1 MKSYI
6 KRNGKGAWKRKLK
19 WKSKS
24 ETKWSVQRNDSKM
37 VDTCFESSKKCFN
50 ERFSKIHTGPWKY
63 SALIKQC
70 FSAKHRFIF
79 QNFNHFSVCSSS
91 SSILLS
97 VCKTKAMYCFAF
109 LCIPGAQFFYRYCS
123 TKCLIQ
129 HLLKSIAR
137 FIPMNL
143 TWWDVG

>member
-37 VDTCFESSKKCFN
+37 VDTCFESSKKCFA
-50 ERFSKIHTGPWKY
+50 ERFSKINTGPWKY
-63 SALIKQC
+63 SDLIKQC

-91 SSILLS
+91 SSALLS
-97 VCKTKAMYCFAF
+97 VCKTKAIYILLCISVHNSAF
-109 LCIPGAQFFYRYCS
+109 LERNFSRDTVVQNA
-123 TKCLIQ
+123 
-129 HLLKSIAR
+129 
-137 FIPMNL
+137 
-143 TWWDVG
+143 